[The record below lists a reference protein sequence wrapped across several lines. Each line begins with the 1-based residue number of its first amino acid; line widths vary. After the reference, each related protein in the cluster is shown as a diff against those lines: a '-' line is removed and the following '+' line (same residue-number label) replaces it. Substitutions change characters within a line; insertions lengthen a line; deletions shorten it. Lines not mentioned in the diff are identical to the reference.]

1 MNGRVD
7 ISQINKQIFSL
18 YDKIPVGNT
27 SYTDALTGN
36 WTPNL
41 LSKAYFSAK
50 NIEIIQNGIKAYVY
64 NKSNKQYMIC
74 KQNED
79 TLKIIMRSVFLQNA
93 VNQKNNITQQI
104 SDLNKI
110 VINYCGPKVYGEA
123 DGYIKYKRDISTMAT
138 PMRRPVSTYRSN
150 LLENKQF

>member
-1 MNGRVD
+1 
-7 ISQINKQIFSL
+7 
-18 YDKIPVGNT
+18 
-27 SYTDALTGN
+27 
-36 WTPNL
+36 
-41 LSKAYFSAK
+41 
-50 NIEIIQNGIKAYVY
+50 
-64 NKSNKQYMIC
+64 
-74 KQNED
+74 
-79 TLKIIMRSVFLQNA
+79 MRSVFLQNA

-138 PMRRPVSTYRSN
+138 PIRRPVSTYRSN